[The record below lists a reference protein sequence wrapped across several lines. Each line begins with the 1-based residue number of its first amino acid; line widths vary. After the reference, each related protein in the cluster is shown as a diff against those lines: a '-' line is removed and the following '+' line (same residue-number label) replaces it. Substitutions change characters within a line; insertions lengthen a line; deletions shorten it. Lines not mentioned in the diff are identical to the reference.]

1 MLLVKNDETTSSPAA
16 GLPPGE
22 DDSMNSP
29 GDSGGAFGDGGLT
42 LGDDLVPFAGFGDTF
57 DVAED
62 FVARALLLEDFA
74 FGDGT
79 LGLGAAFL
87 AAGFGDLSFLAIVFA
102 GFFESKD
109 EASLA
114 ASLVRLDFVMLLC
127 SCGPRWL
134 SRPTPRRC
142 EPRARCE
149 RCRAARR

>member
-1 MLLVKNDETTSSPAA
+1 MTTLSPLTKQMLLVKNDDTTSSPAA
-16 GLPPGE
+16 GLPPGDE
-22 DDSMNSP
+22 DSMKRP

-42 LGDDLVPFAGFGDTF
+42 LGDDLVGFGDTF

-62 FVARALLLEDFA
+62 FVARALLEDFA

-134 SRPTPRRC
+134 SRPTP
-142 EPRARCE
+142 EV
-149 RCRAARR
+149 